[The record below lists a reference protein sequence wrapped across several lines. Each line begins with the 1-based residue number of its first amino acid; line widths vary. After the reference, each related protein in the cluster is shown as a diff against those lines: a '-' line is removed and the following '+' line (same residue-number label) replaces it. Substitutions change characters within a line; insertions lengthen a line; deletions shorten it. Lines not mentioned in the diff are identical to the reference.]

1 MMTKVYASMAG
12 NVWKIVVGVGDTVE
26 EEQDVVILESMKM
39 EIPIVSEE
47 AGTVMKI
54 NVQEGDFVN
63 EGDVLLEIEQGDIG
77 GSELKLP
84 NFAVIKEVGPR
95 DGLQN

>member
-12 NVWKIVVGVGDTVE
+12 NVWKIVVGVDTVE

-39 EIPIVSEE
+39 EIPIISEE

-63 EGDVLLEIEQGDIG
+63 EGDVLLEIE
-77 GSELKLP
+77 
-84 NFAVIKEVGPR
+84 
-95 DGLQN
+95 

>member
-1 MMTKVYASMAG
+1 MNIKGEKMMTKVYASMAG
-12 NVWKIVVGVGDTVE
+12 NVWKIVVGVGDTVQ

-63 EGDVLLEIEQGDIG
+63 EGDVLLEIE
-77 GSELKLP
+77 
-84 NFAVIKEVGPR
+84 
-95 DGLQN
+95 

>member
-1 MMTKVYASMAG
+1 MNIKGEKMMTKVYASMAG

-63 EGDVLLEIEQGDIG
+63 EGDILLEIE
-77 GSELKLP
+77 
-84 NFAVIKEVGPR
+84 
-95 DGLQN
+95 

>member
-1 MMTKVYASMAG
+1 MMTIYASMAG

-63 EGDVLLEIEQGDIG
+63 EGDVLLEIE
-77 GSELKLP
+77 
-84 NFAVIKEVGPR
+84 
-95 DGLQN
+95 

>member
-47 AGTVMKI
+47 AGMVMKI

-63 EGDVLLEIEQGDIG
+63 EGDVLVEIE
-77 GSELKLP
+77 
-84 NFAVIKEVGPR
+84 
-95 DGLQN
+95 

>member
-1 MMTKVYASMAG
+1 MTKVYASMAG
-12 NVWKIVVGVGDTVE
+12 NVWKIVVEVGDTVE

-54 NVQEGDFVN
+54 HVQEGDFVN
-63 EGDVLLEIEQGDIG
+63 EGDVLVEIE
-77 GSELKLP
+77 
-84 NFAVIKEVGPR
+84 
-95 DGLQN
+95 

>member
-1 MMTKVYASMAG
+1 MMTEVYASMAG

-39 EIPIVSEE
+39 EIPIISEE

-63 EGDVLLEIEQGDIG
+63 EGDVLLEIE
-77 GSELKLP
+77 
-84 NFAVIKEVGPR
+84 
-95 DGLQN
+95 

>member
-1 MMTKVYASMAG
+1 MNIKGEKMMTKVYASMAG
-12 NVWKIVVGVGDTVE
+12 NVWKIVVGIGDTVE

-39 EIPIVSEE
+39 EIPIISEE

-63 EGDVLLEIEQGDIG
+63 EGDILLEIE
-77 GSELKLP
+77 
-84 NFAVIKEVGPR
+84 
-95 DGLQN
+95 

>member
-1 MMTKVYASMAG
+1 MTKVYASMAG
-12 NVWKIVVGVGDTVE
+12 NVWKIVVEVGDTVE

-63 EGDVLLEIEQGDIG
+63 EGDVLLEIE
-77 GSELKLP
+77 
-84 NFAVIKEVGPR
+84 
-95 DGLQN
+95 

>member
-63 EGDVLLEIEQGDIG
+63 EGDVLLEMNRRYREA
-77 GSELKLP
+77 
-84 NFAVIKEVGPR
+84 N
-95 DGLQN
+95 

>member
-39 EIPIVSEE
+39 EIPIISEE

-77 GSELKLP
+77 EA
-84 NFAVIKEVGPR
+84 N
-95 DGLQN
+95 

>member
-1 MMTKVYASMAG
+1 MNIKGEKMMTKVYASMAG
-12 NVWKIVVGVGDTVE
+12 NVWRIVVGVGDTVE

-63 EGDVLLEIEQGDIG
+63 EGDVLLEIE
-77 GSELKLP
+77 
-84 NFAVIKEVGPR
+84 
-95 DGLQN
+95 

>member
-12 NVWKIVVGVGDTVE
+12 NVWKIVVRVGDTVE

-39 EIPIVSEE
+39 EIPIISEE

-63 EGDVLLEIEQGDIG
+63 EGDVLLEIE
-77 GSELKLP
+77 
-84 NFAVIKEVGPR
+84 
-95 DGLQN
+95 

>member
-39 EIPIVSEE
+39 EIPIISEE

-54 NVQEGDFVN
+54 HVQEGDFVN
-63 EGDVLLEIEQGDIG
+63 EGDVLLEIE
-77 GSELKLP
+77 
-84 NFAVIKEVGPR
+84 
-95 DGLQN
+95 

>member
-1 MMTKVYASMAG
+1 MNIKGEQMMTKVYASMAG

-63 EGDVLLEIEQGDIG
+63 EGDVL
-77 GSELKLP
+77 
-84 NFAVIKEVGPR
+84 VEVE
-95 DGLQN
+95 